1 MSARYAVYYAPDPTS
16 QIWGLACAWLG
27 RDPHR
32 KLDCRRPALPALADL
47 DLERLTASPRGYGFH
62 ATLKAPFELVEGR
75 SEPELLDF
83 AEGFARQRQPF
94 SASISPQALG
104 RFLAFRL
111 DAPCPEMS
119 ELAEACVRAFDP
131 FRAPLSDFDIAR
143 RRRSGLSPAQDMRM
157 LEWGYPYIFEDFRF
171 HMTLTNGIEDEALR
185 SRVLD
190 ALRQMFAYVS
200 GVHRFD
206 AVAIYRQSDRDAPFE
221 VVERFSFY
229 SATAPVGA

>member
-143 RRRSGLSPAQDMRM
+143 RRRSGLSPAQDARM

-190 ALRQMFAYVS
+190 ALWQMFAYVS

-221 VVERFSFY
+221 VVERFSFS